1 MINWWL
7 QFVAKWDW
15 TDPMLLLSLITAM
28 VTALIPVFLWRLD
41 SKQAKRQVQILKKQ
55 KQVFAKGR
63 RDELLK
69 VVYSD
74 EAPRSLSGTFF
85 ILSYSSQNT
94 EQKLIHFT
102 FLSQQMMLSSRQDGP
117 EREIPPL
124 IPPRSSLPRLD
135 MAFLSNH
142 NEVREERRGR
152 TSPNPVGLME
162 ERIRT

>member
-1 MINWWL
+1 MIRRPPRSTLFPYTTLFRSSMNL
-7 QFVAKWDW
+7 PIRIAQN
-15 TDPMLLLSLITAM
+15 LLSSVNNFRHPFPKISLVCRRNPLFKTFAQPWHPTQTKLPG
-28 VTALIPVFLWRLD
+28 VFQAL
-41 SKQAKRQVQILKKQ
+41 
-55 KQVFAKGR
+55 
-63 RDELLK
+63 
-69 VVYSD
+69 
-74 EAPRSLSGTFF
+74 SL

>member
-1 MINWWL
+1 MLFRSSRDPQEKRKAQHQNKKSPHPHRTKSLELRKQFSTSFPENIPRL
-7 QFVAKWDW
+7 QEKSALQNVC
-15 TDPMLLLSLITAM
+15 TAM
-28 VTALIPVFLWRLD
+28 APH
-41 SKQAKRQVQILKKQ
+41 
-55 KQVFAKGR
+55 
-63 RDELLK
+63 
-69 VVYSD
+69 SD
-74 EAPRSLSGTFF
+74 EAPRSLPGTFF